1 MKAKAKNIA
10 SISFRCS
17 DELHEQAEKLSEIT
31 MIPVSIMCRLALT
44 EYIRSHSVN
53 IVVGNEAV
61 KKPTIPA
68 PPKKQTPMTREEYE
82 EDRLQRA
89 WVDSLG
95 GEMPTKKEVEYGDD
109 W

>member
-1 MKAKAKNIA
+1 MKKIHNDATLTLRLPTSLETQLGAIA
-10 SISFRCS
+10 TQKSIALGSLCRMV
-17 DELHEQAEKLSEIT
+17 LAEYVQENAGGLL
-31 MIPVSIMCRLALT
+31 V
-44 EYIRSHSVN
+44 
-53 IVVGNEAV
+53 EAV
-61 KKPTIPA
+61 TKKPTTPA